1 MLLIPFLA
9 ADAPIPLFH
18 GLCAARLVLLRE
30 EGLLVGRDL
39 REIVRALLDH
49 RSNADEAVADLVLT
63 LGQRS
68 RALNRLAEVDAV
80 ALVGG
85 GCCGAVGRKQHLLA
99 GVLSV
104 ILGFGQCAGDRA
116 DTGIITYYCHVVRAM
131 AQNDSRLRRSMDL
144 SPCSHSSVRK
154 NRFLR
159 PEGESPSKL
168 DERG

>member
-1 MLLIPFLA
+1 MLLIPLLA

-49 RSNADEAVADLVLT
+49 RSDADEAVADLVLT

-85 GCCGAVGRKQHLLA
+85 GCRGAVGRKQHLLA
-99 GVLSV
+99 GVLTV
-104 ILGFGQCAGDRA
+104 ILGLGQCAGD
-116 DTGIITYYCHVVRAM
+116 
-131 AQNDSRLRRSMDL
+131 
-144 SPCSHSSVRK
+144 
-154 NRFLR
+154 
-159 PEGESPSKL
+159 
-168 DERG
+168 